1 MRRLK
6 KHERNVETLGT
17 DIFELSLLKS
27 HDAHPVILKIWPQ
40 ASSPLA
46 KFKLFNSSFSLTQFF
61 YLSAAGDRKAQSAFP
76 HDILRSPDTRMTVN
90 FRPNRAWISVLNA
103 LWPGD
108 RPHS

>member
-46 KFKLFNSSFSLTQFF
+46 KFKLFDSSFSLTRFF
-61 YLSAAGDRKAQSAFP
+61 TYQLQETGKPVSFFSRYPSVTRYSNDCEFQAQQSL
-76 HDILRSPDTRMTVN
+76 DLRPE
-90 FRPNRAWISVLNA
+90 RALAW
-103 LWPGD
+103 
-108 RPHS
+108 